1 MKALP
6 ADEQGSWENA
16 VTTADGCWLTR
27 GHFSQNCTFII
38 KNYLTNTI
46 LWYGHACMR
55 GDDDVIEEPLYP
67 GTSKSAEGY
76 LAEKLFQKAK
86 DEGCCISV
94 NWQDSDSS
102 AAKSVKS
109 IFPSIQIMYC
119 AGHVG
124 RAHSNQLND
133 L

>member
-1 MKALP
+1 
-6 ADEQGSWENA
+6 
-16 VTTADGCWLTR
+16 
-27 GHFSQNCTFII
+27 
-38 KNYLTNTI
+38 
-46 LWYGHACMR
+46 MR
-55 GDDDVIEEPLYP
+55 EDDDVIEEPLYP